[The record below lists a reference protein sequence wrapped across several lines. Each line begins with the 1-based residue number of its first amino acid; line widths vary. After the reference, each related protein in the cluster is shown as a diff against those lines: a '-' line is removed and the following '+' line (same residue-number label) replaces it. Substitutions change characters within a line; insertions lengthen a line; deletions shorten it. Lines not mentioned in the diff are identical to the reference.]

1 MDKIKVEICVGTTC
15 FVLGASALQD
25 IEMYL
30 PEELKD
36 KVEIT
41 GANCLGMCKN
51 SNFGDAPF
59 VRINESIIVSQ
70 ATIDSVIAEIK
81 KLVK

>member
-1 MDKIKVEICVGTTC
+1 MEKIKVEICVGTTC

-25 IEMYL
+25 IEMFL
-30 PEELKD
+30 PDELKE
-36 KVEIT
+36 KVEIV

-51 SNFGDAPF
+51 SHFGDAPF

-70 ATIDSVIAEIK
+70 ATIDSVINEIK